1 MEREQDTPWT
11 QSTEHINIQKREN
24 GQQTQK
30 LERPNSTQL
39 MDHYLRI
46 MDQVDMHK
54 QTVSWKQWLSL
65 KNPTQESLKTHVL
78 KQWRLFN
85 KQGWTS

>member
-30 LERPNSTQL
+30 LEHLNLTQL

-46 MDQVDMHK
+46 MNQVDMHK
-54 QTVSWKQWLSL
+54 QTVFWKQWLSL
-65 KNPTQESLKTHVL
+65 KSPTQESLKTRVL
-78 KQWRLFN
+78 KRWRLFN
-85 KQGWTS
+85 KQEWTS